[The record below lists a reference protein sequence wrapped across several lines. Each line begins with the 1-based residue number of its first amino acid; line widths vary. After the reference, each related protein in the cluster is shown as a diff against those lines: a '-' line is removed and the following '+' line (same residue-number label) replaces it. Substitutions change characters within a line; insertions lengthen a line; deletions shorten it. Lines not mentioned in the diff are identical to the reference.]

1 MGFPRGAVLNFL
13 QGLPLFFN
21 GRLRDPFGGGMIQSK
36 KQTAASQAADCACL
50 HICLLCV
57 VLSSISCKISE
68 GPTHCLGAGVLRVD
82 WSDAG
87 EVFESMRHW
96 SWAVGPSS
104 GLTATW
110 SDRVLKSWLGF
121 LASSWARVVRLE
133 GLQAPHHEYVP
144 FEQRGGERGG
154 G

>member
-1 MGFPRGAVLNFL
+1 
-13 QGLPLFFN
+13 
-21 GRLRDPFGGGMIQSK
+21 MIQSK
-36 KQTAASQAADCACL
+36 KQTAASYAADCGIACL
-50 HICLLCV
+50 HICRLSS

-96 SWAVGPSS
+96 FWTVGLGS

-110 SDRVLKSWLGF
+110 SDRVLKSWLGY
-121 LASSWARVVRLE
+121 S
-133 GLQAPHHEYVP
+133 
-144 FEQRGGERGG
+144 
-154 G
+154 